1 MDKNVPKSKKPLS
14 AEELSAQLEKTKQQA
29 DEFNNLNRAL
39 VASIGDGLIVVNEY
53 GIIVQVNQPAL
64 DMLGYEKDDLV
75 GEWLPRALPSRDKDG
90 NELPTTERP
99 VLKSLVTGHPETAV
113 TIYIRRDGSTFPT
126 LGTAA
131 PFLLDGKPRGAII
144 IFRDFTHETMV
155 EKAKDEFVSLASHQM
170 RTPLTSILLYVG
182 LIKYE
187 EESLSPEIK
196 KYLKRIETSAR
207 NMEQLVGDFLNISK
221 LELGKLD
228 IKPIPMDL
236 VELIDNQISEVRG
249 LDGEHRVKINFKK
262 PARPAVA
269 QTDPGL
275 LAQAV
280 HNILTNS
287 IRYRSGQKPA
297 IDINIASRG
306 GQYVISFKDNGIG
319 IPENAKDK
327 IFQRLYRADNA
338 VETQSQGTGLGLYL
352 VKKITEALGGSIT
365 FESQENRGTTFFI
378 NLPKEVPKG
387 ER

>member
-1 MDKNVPKSKKPLS
+1 VDKNVPKSKKPLS

>member
-1 MDKNVPKSKKPLS
+1 VDKNVPKSKKPLS

-53 GIIVQVNQPAL
+53 GTIVQVNQPAL